1 MFIEAALKNNPMLI
15 DVAARFHKAG
25 LIEPNTYLIDLDMV
39 RENAELIF
47 KAGKK
52 HGVNLY
58 FMTKQL
64 GRNPIVA
71 KAIAEVGIEKAVA
84 VDMGEARMLFS
95 HGIKIGH
102 LGHLVQIPKGHA
114 KEALSMKPEVIT
126 CFSEDKVKEI
136 SDAAHELGVVQDV
149 LLRVVDGDDY
159 FYPGQGGG
167 IRLDALEDLAYKI
180 KKMSNVNVTGVTSF
194 PCFLYNEESGKI
206 EPTNNVYTVVK
217 AAEQLKNIGFEITQI
232 NGPSATCVSS
242 IPLLKKEGVNHGEP
256 GHAFT
261 GTTPLHAE
269 GLEAEDPAVVY
280 VTEVSHVEGNRAY
293 VFGGGFYPRSKMRK
307 AYIPDKKLLLDVEEL
322 PPESIDYYS
331 AVLTNGNDLH
341 SGDTV
346 IYSFRTQVFVT
357 RSKVAVVYGIQSG
370 NPKLLGM
377 FNSLGD
383 EISK

>member
-1 MFIEAALKNNPMLI
+1 MFIEAALKNNPELP

-64 GRNPIVA
+64 GRNPLVA
-71 KAIAEVGIEKAVA
+71 KAICDAGIDKAVA
-84 VDMGEARMLFS
+84 VDLDEARMLFS

-102 LGHLVQIPKGHA
+102 LGHLVQIPKGSI
-114 KEALSMKPEVIT
+114 KEALLMKPEVIT
-126 CFSEDKVKEI
+126 CFSEDKVREI
-136 SDAAHELGVVQDV
+136 SDAARDIGMIQDI
-149 LLRVVDGDDY
+149 LLRVVDDDDY
-159 FYPGQGGG
+159 LYPGQEGG
-167 IRLDALEDLAYKI
+167 IRLDALEDLARSI
-180 KKMSNVNVTGVTSF
+180 KKLGNVNVTGVTSF
-194 PCFLYNEESGKI
+194 PCFLYNEESGGI
-206 EPTNNVYTVVK
+206 APTNNVHTLIK
-217 AAEQLKNIGFEITQI
+217 AAELLKDLGFEITQI

-242 IPLLKKEGVNHGEP
+242 IPLLKKEGVTHGEP

-269 GLEAEDPAVVY
+269 GMEPERPAIVY
-280 VTEVSHVEGNRAY
+280 VTEVSHVEDNKAY

-307 AYIPDKKLLLDVEEL
+307 TYIPNKKRLLDVKEL

-331 AVLTNGNDLH
+331 TVLTDDCDLH
-341 SGDTV
+341 TGDTA
-346 IYSFRTQVFVT
+346 IYSFRTQIFVT
-357 RSKVAVVYGIQSG
+357 RSKVAVAAGIQSG
-370 NPKLLGM
+370 SPKLLGV
-377 FNSLGD
+377 FNSFGD
-383 EISK
+383 EISN